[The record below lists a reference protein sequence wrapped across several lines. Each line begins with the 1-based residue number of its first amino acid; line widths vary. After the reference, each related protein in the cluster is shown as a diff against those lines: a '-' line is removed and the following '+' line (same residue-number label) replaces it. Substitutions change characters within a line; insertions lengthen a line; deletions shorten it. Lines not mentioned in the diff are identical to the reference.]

1 MTSLTKYACALIL
14 ASGFAAPAF
23 AATTGTPTPG
33 STGDTSAADGQSAMS
48 NDQNGMNDQSSIYNG
63 NKNGQAAMHIGQHIR
78 NDLSKAG
85 YTDITIMPTSFM
97 VRAKDK
103 EGNPVMMVISP
114 DSVTAITQEESD
126 ANTASTASHNAAG
139 ATPGPSSTGGSQPVT
154 PGATKP

>member
-14 ASGFAAPAF
+14 AGGLAAPAV

-33 STGDTSAADGQSAMS
+33 STGDTNATNGQSAMS
-48 NDQNGMNDQSSIYNG
+48 SDQNGMKGQSSIYNG

-78 NDLSKAG
+78 GDLSKAG

-103 EGNPVMMVISP
+103 DGNPVMMVISP
-114 DSVTAITQEESD
+114 DSVTAITQEESE
-126 ANTASTASHNAAG
+126 ANTASTANHNAAG
-139 ATPGPSSTGGSQPVT
+139 ATPSPNSTGDSQPVT